1 MVIILYLGTSS
12 ACFGSP
18 LQLISALICLIACV
32 EGVDLIVNKNED
44 LSAISIY
51 EPKSENSGIRKKMNV
66 EMFIFYLFI
75 FYYFYS
81 FFLQAVVFVVK
92 DL

>member
-51 EPKSENSGIRKKMNV
+51 QVSQKNVPLGEVCPSPKGT
-66 EMFIFYLFI
+66 
-75 FYYFYS
+75 
-81 FFLQAVVFVVK
+81 FFWDTLYI
-92 DL
+92 L